1 MSPLSKTVSLKA
13 AAISGFIATAP
24 SGAYADQLRGVT
36 ERLGE
41 VKPFLISAAKAGSPD
56 VLRALD
62 DTLSTLETTLRGL
75 RAPAASVDQHQMFL
89 SAIRTA
95 RKATDVS
102 FSGDRTAQ
110 ALEAFV
116 LYDAA
121 MNAGSLITP
130 VAR

>member
-1 MSPLSKTVSLKA
+1 
-13 AAISGFIATAP
+13 
-24 SGAYADQLRGVT
+24 
-36 ERLGE
+36 
-41 VKPFLISAAKAGSPD
+41 

-62 DTLSTLETTLRGL
+62 DTLSTLETSLRDM
-75 RAPAASVDQHQMFL
+75 RPPAASVDQHQMFL

-102 FSGDRTAQ
+102 YSGDRNAQ
-110 ALEAFV
+110 AREAFV

-121 MNAGSLITP
+121 VNAGGLITP